1 MRCGRVCDMKHYLY
15 ISLVS
20 CSSIGFR
27 RTYHLIPC
35 SCLADVVAILKK
47 NQTQIIDANILYDD
61 EILLWQSEPSCK
73 GAELIL
79 SENLLLSSGQTGVCN
94 FCEKPSDEN
103 QFSSES
109 DRLYLARC
117 IYKFLSRPTSAICD
131 TTIEVVS
138 LIRAFSMREVLLRIK
153 KTAFTICNMN
163 YFDVDFVE
171 DGITKF
177 VGIACVIPI
186 LTDELKGSHVLCAE
200 EHHCK
205 DTIPQPL
212 CHKIILA
219 LIDDMKVIN
228 ANRREMGLSFLPV
241 EV

>member
-1 MRCGRVCDMKHYLY
+1 MKHYLY
-15 ISLVS
+15 MSLAS
-20 CSSIGFR
+20 CSSAEFR

-35 SCLADVVAILKK
+35 SCLADVIAILKE
-47 NQTQIIDANILYDD
+47 NQTQIIDANVLYDD
-61 EILLWQSEPSCK
+61 EISLWQSVLSCK

-79 SENLLLSSGQTGVCN
+79 SENLLPSSGQTGVCN
-94 FCEKPSDEN
+94 LSEKQSCEN
-103 QFSSES
+103 LFSNKSGRS
-109 DRLYLARC
+109 YLARC
-117 IYKFLSRPTSAICD
+117 IYKFVSCPTSTICD

-138 LIRAFSMREVLLRIK
+138 LVRAFSMREVLLRIK
-153 KTAFTICNMN
+153 KIAFTMCDMN
-163 YFDVDFVE
+163 YFDVDFV
-171 DGITKF
+171 DVGITKF

-186 LTDELKGSHVLCAE
+186 LTNELKGCRVLCSE
-200 EHHCK
+200 EYHCK

-212 CHKIILA
+212 SHKIILA